1 MKLFGRGTA
10 ILLLIAIVAL
20 SFSGCID
27 SAPVADT
34 STNTSTRVVPG
45 AQIASYPLGTNYIQN
60 GAITSAKLSTNAVS
74 DTQLAA
80 NAIITNYTINTTAV
94 TIAGTTLINM
104 TNESKITLNRQSML
118 QITFSGS
125 VQSSGASHA
134 RAVVDN
140 VEVPSTI
147 NLTSNTGL
155 TNWTTIT
162 AVWVNN
168 TVQSGTHNV
177 WVQGNTSAGA
187 LNLLNT
193 TLLVIAYPK

>member
-1 MKLFGRGTA
+1 MKLFGKRAA
-10 ILLLIAIVAL
+10 ILLIIAIVAL

-27 SAPVADT
+27 TPVADT
-34 STNTSTRVVPG
+34 SEQVPG
-45 AQIASYPLGTNYIQN
+45 AQVIPIPITSNYIQDA
-60 GAITSAKLSTNAVS
+60 AITSAKIATNAVS

-80 NAIITNYTINTTAV
+80 NAIVTNYTINNTAV

-140 VEVPSTI
+140 VEVPATV
-147 NLTSNTGL
+147 NLTTNIGL
-155 TNWTTIT
+155 TNWTTVT
-162 AVWVNN
+162 AVWVNGSIA
-168 TVQSGTHNV
+168 SGTHNV
-177 WVQGNTSAGA
+177 WVQGNTSAGE
-187 LNLLNT
+187 LNLQNT
-193 TLLVIAYPK
+193 TLLVVAYPK